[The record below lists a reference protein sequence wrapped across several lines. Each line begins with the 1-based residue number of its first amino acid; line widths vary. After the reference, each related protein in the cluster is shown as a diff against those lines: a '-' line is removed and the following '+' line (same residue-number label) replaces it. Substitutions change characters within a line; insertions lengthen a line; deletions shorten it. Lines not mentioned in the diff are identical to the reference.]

1 MAAAAA
7 ESFWLAARAPAGL
20 KAHTL
25 MLASG
30 QDPAATAHR
39 TAAVGRAGS
48 FGRDGFPKPARNAGP
63 KAGLLQGAA
72 KGGLRSSPERLG
84 AVAVGVLL
92 AVAIAVGAL
101 ALTGNTEHL
110 TLAGGKPRGSAP
122 PLAAAAA
129 APPAVPAKSTAATSA
144 PPASPSTSASASA
157 VPTPAATTAH
167 PTPAP
172 VTAPPSPTPPPAA
185 GTLVVTPSG
194 GPLDVSQ
201 GGASITLTAA
211 GGPVNWSIAV
221 SGGRSQHVRV
231 NPSSGTLAGGASV
244 SVTVTIDHTAT
255 GASLTVSPGGTMF
268 TIVISNQQA
277 AG

>member
-1 MAAAAA
+1 
-7 ESFWLAARAPAGL
+7 
-20 KAHTL
+20 

-48 FGRDGFPKPARNAGP
+48 FGRDGFPKPARNVGP
-63 KAGLLQGAA
+63 KAGLLQGSA

-129 APPAVPAKSTAATSA
+129 APPAIPGKSTAATSA
-144 PPASPSTSASASA
+144 PPTSPSASTPTSAA
-157 VPTPAATTAH
+157 PTPASTTTS

-172 VTAPPSPTPPPAA
+172 ATTRPSSTPPPAA

-194 GPLDVSQ
+194 GPLEIPQ
-201 GGASITLTAA
+201 GGVSITLTAA

-221 SGGRSQHVRV
+221 SGGRSQHVHV